1 MSKLHIDGCFDNC
14 SCEQMSSVLVSALF
28 WKHMQSSLNFF
39 LQEEGV
45 CTAEEITLPEKEWS
59 EYLNKQ
65 YEAIDSH
72 PAKVLHLLQ
81 VIVI

>member
-1 MSKLHIDGCFDNC
+1 MVTLTT
-14 SCEQMSSVLVSALF
+14 VVVSTCLQFLSLQLF
-28 WKHMQSSLNFF
+28 WKHMKSNLNVV

-72 PAKVLHLLQ
+72 PAKVLRTLQ

>member
-1 MSKLHIDGCFDNC
+1 MNKLHIDGYFDNC
-14 SCEQMSSVLVSALF
+14 SCEQMSSAFVSAVF
-28 WKHMQSSLNFF
+28 WSNVNFF